1 MSAMRRSTLLL
12 AAAIGVV
19 TGFAVLGFER
29 LVVDVGVDHVLDAP
43 LVVLAILPGIG
54 LVLAELA
61 RRVIGGG
68 VSPATSDAYLLAY
81 HDGVPL
87 GWRAFA
93 GRITAS
99 IATLGTGGAMGLE
112 GPSLYIGSTFADR
125 AARRVDSTPNRRG
138 QALLAA
144 GAAAGVAAI
153 FKAPATG
160 AVFALEVPYQDDFG
174 RRALAP
180 SLVAAA
186 CGYLAFASVDGT
198 SPLFP
203 VHSSLPIDFADIASA
218 ILLGL
223 VCGALAR
230 GFAWLLVVAKHWS
243 EQQRTQVRLVVA
255 TAGSALAFVV
265 ARVATGESLTI
276 GPGYNVLQW
285 VSLQNTVGVIIVI
298 LLVRALATTSTVAGG
313 GSGGLFIPLVLLG
326 ALTGRAVGVGLH
338 RDAAGFTVLGVA
350 AFLGAG
356 YRVPLAALMFVAETT
371 GKPGFV
377 VPALLATTAADLIMG
392 NSSVTTY
399 QRRTTPLH

>member
-1 MSAMRRSTLLL
+1 MATMRRSTLLL
-12 AAAIGVV
+12 AAAVGAV

-29 LVVDVGVDHVLDAP
+29 LVVDVGVDHLLDAP
-43 LVVLAILPGIG
+43 LVVIAVLPGVG
-54 LVLAELA
+54 LVIAEII
-61 RRVIGGG
+61 RRTLGGG

-87 GWRAFA
+87 GWRAFV
-93 GRITAS
+93 GRVGAS

-112 GPSLYIGSTFADR
+112 GPSLYIGATFADR
-125 AARRVDSTPNRRG
+125 AARFFG
-138 QALLAA
+138 EHEQALLAA

-180 SLVAAA
+180 SLVGAA

-203 VHSSLPIDFADIASA
+203 VRGSLPIDFADIASA
-218 ILLGL
+218 VLLGL
-223 VCGALAR
+223 VCGVLAR
-230 GFAWLLVVAKHWS
+230 GFAWLLVGAKQWS
-243 EQQRTQVRLVVA
+243 ERHRARVRLAVA
-255 TAGSALAFVV
+255 AAGSAVVFVV
-265 ARVATGESLTI
+265 ARLAAGESLTI
-276 GPGYNVLQW
+276 GPGYNVLRW
-285 VSLQNTVGVIIVI
+285 AALQHAAGVLVVI
-298 LLVRALATTSTVAGG
+298 LVVRALATTSTVAGG

-326 ALTGRAVGVGLH
+326 ALTGRALGVSLH
-338 RDAAGFTVLGVA
+338 RDAGGFTVLGVA

-356 YRVPLAALMFVAETT
+356 YRVPLAALMFAAETT

-377 VPALLATTAADLIMG
+377 VPALLATTAADLVMG
-392 NSSVTTY
+392 RASVTTY
-399 QRRTTPLH
+399 QRRTAPLH